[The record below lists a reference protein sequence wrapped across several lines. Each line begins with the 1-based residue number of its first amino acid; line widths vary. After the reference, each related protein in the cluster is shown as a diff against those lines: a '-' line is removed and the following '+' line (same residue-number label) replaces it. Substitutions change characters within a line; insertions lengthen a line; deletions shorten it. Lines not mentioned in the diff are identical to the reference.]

1 MQSYKNKYSIEL
13 LKECAIYNQTHSL
26 KETAVK
32 FNIPYGTLKG
42 ALVRH
47 GLRIPTHKVKNI
59 SWNKCPDITYF
70 DVIDSHEKA
79 YYLGFIYADGSIS
92 SGNYPNSKVFSFG
105 LQQSDEYIL
114 QNLLNAFEINIGL
127 TRSKKASRINLY
139 NKHLCEALFALGVQE
154 QKSYKDFKIPNINEE
169 FISSFILG
177 YFDGDGCISLP
188 TKYKGK
194 QAYVGIT
201 CNSKIFLT
209 DVQSVLQKQ
218 NINSSIRQVQKPKN
232 ILYVLEIC
240 KKSEYLKFSDYIYS
254 NFSNSLT
261 RKKDKFNEVKS
272 KNNYGVTNN

>member
-1 MQSYKNKYSIEL
+1 M
-13 LKECAIYNQTHSL
+13 

-114 QNLLNAFEINIGL
+114 QNLLNAFGTNIGL
-127 TRSKKASRINLY
+127 TRSKKTSRINLY
-139 NKHLCEALFALGVQE
+139 NKHLCEALSALGVQE
-154 QKSYKDFKIPNINEE
+154 QKSYKDLNLPFLSLSLINNSIER
-169 FISSFILG
+169 
-177 YFDGDGCISLP
+177 LP
-188 TKYKGK
+188 T
-194 QAYVGIT
+194 
-201 CNSKIFLT
+201 FLT
-209 DVQSVLQKQ
+209 AT
-218 NINSSIRQVQKPKN
+218 KPK
-232 ILYVLEIC
+232 
-240 KKSEYLKFSDYIYS
+240 
-254 NFSNSLT
+254 LT
-261 RKKDKFNEVKS
+261 
-272 KNNYGVTNN
+272 